1 MHGRRRWAG
10 VGVASALG
18 AFAACGGD
26 GSGPDLVTLS
36 FSNELHECGGST
48 ILTVTQVLGPSG
60 AAIGNIKPGRYVARG
75 SFTLPAPGNHV
86 IMLGFLGS
94 YVTASGGNV
103 GEDRDHVITGGQPTG
118 SYEVVQEVIEWLS
131 GQGHPIVDIFPG
143 TVVGG
148 SAADCVRV
156 F

>member
-1 MHGRRRWAG
+1 MTGMRRWAG
-10 VGVASALG
+10 LGVASALG
-18 AFAACGGD
+18 AFTACGGD
-26 GSGPDLVTLS
+26 GSGPDLVALS
-36 FSNELHECGGST
+36 FTNAVHECGGTT

-60 AAIGNIKPGRYVARG
+60 ARIGNIIPGRYVARG
-75 SFTLPAPGNHV
+75 SFTLPGPADHV
-86 IMLGFLGS
+86 ITLGFLGS

-103 GEDRDHVITGGQPTG
+103 GEDRDHVITGGTTTG
-118 SYEVVQEVIEWLS
+118 SYEVVQEVIEWIS

-148 SAADCVRV
+148 SADDCVRV